1 MELRELRYFWTVAE
15 EKSFSKA
22 AKVLHITQ
30 PTLSRQIK
38 EFEEKLGTPLFIR
51 DKRILRL
58 TDEGLFLKERA
69 AEILMMADNTERAF
83 QSQQRANI
91 SGHFSIGCVEADNS
105 DTLAMMLEELISD
118 YPQIT
123 FNIVSGISD
132 EISDKLEKG
141 VIDIAILLEPIS
153 TDAFECIVLP
163 RTEKWGLLVSKDS
176 FLSQKNEIEPNELEG
191 VPLLCTNRSEVQAML
206 SVWLNKPVTSLNLI
220 GTFNLIFNVIALV
233 ENRVGSAL
241 TIEGAVF
248 DRKNSSLKFIPLV
261 PKIETNCVLVWK
273 KNRIQVPVVKEFIQ
287 RFKLAFDKK

>member
-15 EKSFSKA
+15 ERNFSKA

-51 DKRILRL
+51 DKRALRL
-58 TDEGLFLKERA
+58 TEEGLFLKERA
-69 AEILMMADNTERAF
+69 AEILLMADNTERAF
-83 QSQQRANI
+83 QAQKKSNI

-118 YPQIT
+118 YPQVT

-141 VIDIAILLEPIS
+141 LVDIAILLEPVS
-153 TDAFECIVLP
+153 TTAFEKIVLP

-176 FLSQKNEIEPNELEG
+176 FLAQKKEIIPRDLEG
-191 VPLLCTNRSEVQAML
+191 IPLLCTNRIEVQTML
-206 SVWLNKPVTSLNLI
+206 SQWLNQPLASLNLI

-233 ENRVGSAL
+233 ENRVGSAV
-241 TIEGAVF
+241 TIEGAIL
-248 DRKNSSLKFIPLV
+248 DRKNNALKFIPLV

-273 KNRIQVPVVKEFIQ
+273 KIEFK
-287 RFKLAFDKK
+287 RLL

>member
-15 EKSFSKA
+15 EKNFSKA

-38 EFEEKLGTPLFIR
+38 EFEEELGTPLFIR
-51 DKRILRL
+51 DKRALRL

-83 QSQQRANI
+83 QAQKRTNI

-105 DTLAMMLEELISD
+105 DTLAMMLEELVSD
-118 YPQIT
+118 YPQVT

-141 VIDIAILLEPIS
+141 IVDIAILLEPVS
-153 TDAFECIVLP
+153 TTAFEKIVLP

-176 FLSQKNEIEPNELEG
+176 FLSQKKEITPSDLEG
-191 VPLLCTNRSEVQAML
+191 VPLLFTNRTEVQTMF
-206 SVWLNKPVTSLNLI
+206 SHWLNKPVASLNVI

-241 TIEGAVF
+241 TIEGAF
-248 DRKNSSLKFIPLV
+248 LDKKNSSLTFIPLV

-273 KNRIQVPVVKEFIQ
+273 KNRIQTPIVKELIQ
-287 RFKLAFDKK
+287 RFKVAFDK

>member
-15 EKSFSKA
+15 ERNFSKA

-38 EFEEKLGTPLFIR
+38 EFEEELGTPLFIR
-51 DKRILRL
+51 DKRALRL

-83 QSQQRANI
+83 QAQKRTNI

-105 DTLAMMLEELISD
+105 DTLAMMLEELVSD
-118 YPQIT
+118 YPQVT

-141 VIDIAILLEPIS
+141 IVDIAILLEPVS
-153 TDAFECIVLP
+153 TTAFETIVLP

-176 FLSQKNEIEPNELEG
+176 FLSQKKEINPTDLEG
-191 VPLLCTNRSEVQAML
+191 VPLLFTNRTEVKTMF
-206 SVWLNKPVTSLNLI
+206 SHWLNKPVASLNVI

-241 TIEGAVF
+241 TIEGAIL
-248 DRKNSSLKFIPLV
+248 DKKNSSLTFIPLV

-273 KNRIQVPVVKEFIQ
+273 KNRIQTPVVKEFIQ
-287 RFKLAFDKK
+287 RFKVAFNQ